1 MENPF
6 DNVPNID
13 PLDETVDSFDA
24 ANMLGI
30 TVNNLRQ
37 MVFKKQLKVVGRK
50 NRRTVFERSDVMRL
64 KSLRDRDRAAVE
76 GVVIAVSQADL
87 PQDE

>member
-6 DNVPNID
+6 NDAPTID
-13 PLDETVDSFDA
+13 PLDDLVDSFDA
-24 ANMLGI
+24 ANMLGV

-50 NRRTVFERSDVMRL
+50 HRRTVFDRADVMRL

-76 GVVIAVSQADL
+76 GVVIAVSQADH
-87 PQDE
+87 PIDE